1 MKGAKRI
8 SADAIKTDTLLSSEE
23 AKEIRETVIRKA
35 NSVLNMRGI
44 MPQREVNAGKQTY
57 EVPQIEEQ
65 GEAGI
70 VAKGADYPVVTQ
82 EKTRDTQPIKQYGCA
97 FELYRRDILAARD
110 NGEDLPTQT
119 ATSATRLTAVFEN
132 DLILNGDSTYGIDG
146 LLDQVGDTESYSASS
161 GWDTGTV
168 TEVQQSTLNA
178 IKRLAD
184 GLDEGRKVLVV
195 NKATFYDLALIDAD
209 VNRTKMDVLMEQVDE
224 IVKETAMPDGTALL
238 MVQGE
243 DVEEFVIAEDIN
255 VTSMSSEDDDTQKW
269 KVRGAA
275 VPAVNQSGGLVEING
290 V

>member
-23 AKEIRETVIRKA
+23 AKQIRETVIRKA

-82 EKTRDTQPIKQYGCA
+82 KKTRDTQPIKQYGCA

-119 ATSATRLTAVFEN
+119 ATSATRLTAVYEN
-132 DLILNGDSTYGIDG
+132 DLILNGDGQFNIDG
-146 LLDQVGDTESYSASS
+146 VLDQVGDTENYSATTDWS
-161 GWDTGTV
+161 TGSV
-168 TEVQQSTLNA
+168 TQVQQSTLNA
-178 IKRLAD
+178 IKKLDD
-184 GLDEGRKVLVV
+184 GLDEGRKVLVCG
-195 NKATFYDLALIDAD
+195 KDTFYDLALIDSD

-224 IVKETAMPDGTALL
+224 IVKETAMPSNKALL

-255 VTSMSSEDDDTQKW
+255 VTSMSSEDDDAQKW

-275 VPAVNQSGGLVEING
+275 VPAVNQPGGLVEIDG

>member
-70 VAKGADYPVVTQ
+70 VAKGSDYPVVTQ

-132 DLILNGDSTYGIDG
+132 DLILNGESTYNIDG
-146 LLDQVGDTESYSASS
+146 LLDQVGDTESYSATTDWTDGS
-161 GWDTGTV
+161 TKQ
-168 TEVQQSTLNA
+168 VQQSALNA
-178 IKRLAD
+178 IKKLAD
-184 GLDEGRKVLVV
+184 GLDEGRKVLIV
-195 NKATFYDLALIDAD
+195 NKSTFYDLALIDTD
-209 VNRTKMDVLMEQVDE
+209 VNRTKMDVLMEQIDE
-224 IVKETAMPDGTALL
+224 IVKETAMPDGKALL

-243 DVEEFVIAEDIN
+243 DVEEFVVAEDIN
-255 VTSMSSEDDDTQKW
+255 VTSMSSEDDDVQKW

>member
-70 VAKGADYPVVTQ
+70 VAKGSDYPVVTQ

-97 FELYRRDILAARD
+97 FELYRRDIIAARD

-132 DLILNGDSTYGIDG
+132 DLILNGESTYNIDG
-146 LLDQVGDTESYSASS
+146 LLDQVGDTESFSAATDWSA
-161 GWDTGTV
+161 GTV

-178 IKRLAD
+178 IKKLAD
-184 GLDEGRKVLVV
+184 GLDEGRKVLVC
-195 NKATFYDLALIDAD
+195 NKSTFYDLALIDSD

-224 IVKETAMPDGTALL
+224 VVKETAMPDGKALL

-255 VTSMSSEDDDTQKW
+255 VTSMSSEDDDVQKW

>member
-1 MKGAKRI
+1 MKGTKRI
-8 SADAIKTDTLLSSEE
+8 SADAIKQDTLLSTEE
-23 AKEIRETVIRKA
+23 AKEIRETVMRKA
-35 NSVLNMRGI
+35 NAVLNMRGV

-57 EVPQIEEQ
+57 EVPQIEET

-82 EKTRDTQPIKQYGCA
+82 KKTRDTQPIKQYDCA

-132 DLILNGDSTYGIDG
+132 DLILNGESTYNIDG
-146 LLDQVGDTESYSASS
+146 LLDQVGDTETYSATTDWSS
-161 GWDTGTV
+161 GSV
-168 TEVQQSTLNA
+168 KQVQQSSLNA
-178 IKRLAD
+178 IKKLAD
-184 GLDEGRKVLVV
+184 GLDEGRKVLIC
-195 NKATFYDLALIDAD
+195 NKSTFYDLALIDTD
-209 VNRTKMDVLMEQVDE
+209 VNRTKMDVLMENVDE
-224 IVKETAMPDGTALL
+224 VIKETAMPDGKALL

-243 DVEEFVIAEDIN
+243 DVEEFVVAEDIN
-255 VTSMSSEDDDTQKW
+255 VVPMSTEDDDVQKW

-275 VPAVNQSGGLVEING
+275 VPAVNQSGGLVEISG

>member
-23 AKEIRETVIRKA
+23 AKQIRETVIRKA

-82 EKTRDTQPIKQYGCA
+82 KKTRDTQPIKQYGCA

-119 ATSATRLTAVFEN
+119 ATSATRLTAVYEN
-132 DLILNGDSTYGIDG
+132 DLILNGDGQFNIDG
-146 LLDQVGDTESYSASS
+146 VLDQVGDTESYTATSDWAEGS
-161 GWDTGTV
+161 V
-168 TEVQQSTLNA
+168 VQVQQSALNA
-178 IKRLAD
+178 IKKLDD
-184 GLDEGRKVLVV
+184 GLDEGRKVLVCG
-195 NKATFYDLALIDAD
+195 KDTFYDLALIDSD

-224 IVKETAMPDGTALL
+224 IVKETAMPSNKALL

-255 VTSMSSEDDDTQKW
+255 VTSMSSEDDDAQKW

-275 VPAVNQSGGLVEING
+275 VPAVNQPGGLVEIDG